1 VRVTSPASSSS
12 FAPMRRGVIAI
23 KSNEGMMCSICRGRV
38 WRCRQ

>member
-1 VRVTSPASSSS
+1 
-12 FAPMRRGVIAI
+12 MRRGVIAI